1 MVHPF
6 ASILVGLA
14 LRQSTGLTLDCT
26 EWLWSSSGSPPQLNE
41 QRRGKTGICR
51 HQTPPETCDEFRVGR
66 VISSECE
73 TAQGNSSTFAQLVP
87 KVDCDVWWRSVTDDV
102 IPPIP
107 ELVVPITEAY
117 GACRLRDGRVGI
129 LGLAGLD
136 FAQCVVGEDR
146 LDGGGFDVLQA
157 RREERTDPSTQ
168 ERDPLMVARLEEQ
181 LAGLS
186 VADVELI
193 EAATNSSF
201 VELRQRMLSDELS
214 GADLRAFFSSSRF
227 VPHPLNAIGLHA
239 VRAVLAERARDRR
252 IAAYTPYEP
261 EVLAEWNRD
270 GILIRDYDAIGREEG
285 LRTLL
290 SVVSAEPHLDQST
303 FDWVARNVTA
313 IERDPQFEPH
323 IDSFA
328 TVVKVWLFVPPL
340 DARHGPFTFVKGSHR
355 LTVPKLSWMHAY
367 SQAQAALR
375 EPSFRLRDS
384 PEAVAAAPH
393 FVEHCEVHAYPI
405 LTLPDTS
412 HTLVIADTSAVHFRG
427 KGQPGFVRKSFRLK
441 GDNGGGLPRLDPFRW
456 PSPT

>member
-1 MVHPF
+1 M
-6 ASILVGLA
+6 ARLVSSMIVALA
-14 LRQSTGLTLDCT
+14 VRQCMALTLDCA
-26 EWLWSSSGSPPQLNE
+26 EWQWFSSGFLPLQDE
-41 QRRGKTGICR
+41 QRHGETMICR
-51 HQTPPETCDEFRVGR
+51 HETPPETCEKLQLGR

-73 TAQGNSSTFAQLVP
+73 TARGNTSTFAQLVP
-87 KVDCDVWWRSVTDDV
+87 KADCDVWWRRVTDDV

-117 GACRLRDGRVGI
+117 GVCRLPDGRVGM

-136 FAQCVVGEDR
+136 FAQCVVGEER

-157 RREERTDPSTQ
+157 RREERTEANTQ
-168 ERDPLMVARLEEQ
+168 GRDPGLVARLEEQ

-186 VADVELI
+186 AADAELI

-201 VELRQRMLSDELS
+201 IELRQRMLSDELS
-214 GADLRAFFSSSRF
+214 GTDLIAFFSSSRF
-227 VPHPLNAIGLHA
+227 VPHALNSIGLHA

-252 IAAYTPYEP
+252 IAAYAPYEP
-261 EVLAEWNRD
+261 EILAEWKRD

-285 LRTLL
+285 LRTIL
-290 SVVSAEPHLDQST
+290 SVVSAEPHLNQST

-313 IERDPQFEPH
+313 TEKDPQFEPH

-328 TVVKVWLFVPPL
+328 TVVKVWLFASPL
-340 DARHGPFTFVKGSHR
+340 DQRHGPFTFVKGSHR
-355 LTVPKLSWMHAY
+355 LTLRKLSWMHAY

-384 PEAVAAAPH
+384 PEALAAAPD
-393 FVEHCEVHAYPI
+393 FVEHCELHASPI
-405 LTLPDTS
+405 LTLPNTPL
-412 HTLVIADTSAVHFRG
+412 TLVIADTSAIHYRG

-441 GDNGGGLPRLDPFRW
+441 GDNGGGLPRRDPFRC
-456 PSPT
+456 PPPT